1 MVELFYLSIIVTI
14 WENPTGAGFERMRI
28 LLAEKDVVFRKNL
41 SGMLTQAGY
50 EVVGEAGEG
59 TTALK
64 MLRTL
69 QPDVLLAAASLPGLS
84 GLELAGIAEESRLS
98 TVILLVD
105 YAEKDIIH
113 KAGDRW
119 TFPVLIKPFDQLQL
133 LSVVEYAYSVFNK
146 MVSLEGEVKRL
157 KDDLET
163 RKVVEKAK
171 GILMKSQ
178 GLSEDEAF
186 RRIQQQSMKKRTS
199 MKSIAE
205 AIITAFEV

>member
-1 MVELFYLSIIVTI
+1 
-14 WENPTGAGFERMRI
+14 MRI
-28 LLAEKDVVFRKNL
+28 LLVDKDSVFRKNM

-64 MLRTL
+64 MIRTL
-69 QPDVLLAAASLPGLS
+69 QPEVLLVAASLPGIN
-84 GLELAGIAEESRLS
+84 GLELANIADESRLS

-113 KAGDRW
+113 KVGDGLA
-119 TFPVLIKPFDQLQL
+119 FPVLIKPFDQLQL
-133 LSVVEYAYSVFNK
+133 LSAVEYAFSVFNK
-146 MVSLEGEVKRL
+146 MVSLEGEIKRL

-163 RKVVEKAK
+163 RKIVEKAK
-171 GILMKSQ
+171 GILMKSH

-205 AIITAFEV
+205 ALITAFEV